1 MKKVQKVCRTYSS
14 YGRKDNIAEL
24 AELLRDGYVVVMCS
38 LLGNDLE
45 YIVEKEVED
54 SDHKH
59 CLEQI

>member
-45 YIVEKEVED
+45 YIVEKEVE
-54 SDHKH
+54 
-59 CLEQI
+59 EP